1 MLRGIRQIEMQEVT
15 VQTLEQYLAQFNTLE
30 ETEIYRGVGDVAN
43 FKLVPTAGRFGIAD
57 PQAQLSFEKQLLR
70 DFKRSAPLYSRSA
83 PKNDFEWLFLAQH
96 HGLPTRLLDWTF
108 NPLVALFFA
117 VENSIQADAA
127 VYCSYQSRM
136 INHETM
142 AAWGDPLAI
151 TELMEVVPTHDHIR
165 YRNQNGLFTIQPNPN
180 EEDLS
185 RVTKRINIPHMAK
198 ASIRWKLRKIGV
210 GRAFLFD
217 DLDSLSYDIVK
228 MNESKFMPNM
238 NTRT

>member
-1 MLRGIRQIEMQEVT
+1 
-15 VQTLEQYLAQFNTLE
+15 
-30 ETEIYRGVGDVAN
+30 
-43 FKLVPTAGRFGIAD
+43 
-57 PQAQLSFEKQLLR
+57 
-70 DFKRSAPLYSRSA
+70 
-83 PKNDFEWLFLAQH
+83 
-96 HGLPTRLLDWTF
+96 
-108 NPLVALFFA
+108 
-117 VENSIQADAA
+117 
-127 VYCSYQSRM
+127 M

-198 ASIRWKLRKIGV
+198 VSIRWKLRKIGV

-228 MNESKFMPNM
+228 MNESKFMPHM